1 MSKFNLFESEYNLV
15 RETVRPP
22 PVISRRPAPRM
33 TPVFVIGVALWFVA
47 MFAVVNLVLLH

>member
-15 RETVRPP
+15 NETVRRPP
-22 PVISRRPAPRM
+22 AQDRRPAPRM